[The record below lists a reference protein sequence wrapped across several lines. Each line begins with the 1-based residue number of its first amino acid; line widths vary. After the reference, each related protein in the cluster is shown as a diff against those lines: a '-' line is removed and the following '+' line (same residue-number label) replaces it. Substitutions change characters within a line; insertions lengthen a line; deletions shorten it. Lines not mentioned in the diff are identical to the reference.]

1 MTTLTILEAP
11 TPPESLAPIIVDELL
26 LEDGSTFGK
35 FALCH
40 IRISTTNRKRFN
52 PEKLQQLADS
62 IRAKGVAQ
70 PILLR
75 PVEPTA
81 DAPQRYEII
90 AGERRFRAS
99 IAAGLTHIPA
109 ISRAMSDHDAIE
121 LQILENLQREDPHP
135 LEEAEGYERL
145 MLTHGYNADQ
155 LAERLKKS
163 RSYIYGRLKLCALAL
178 DVREPFLND
187 EISASTAL
195 LIARIPVP
203 KLQAQAL
210 AEILK
215 PNSWSTDPMSV
226 RAAAQH
232 VQDRYTLTL
241 AKAPFDIKDARLL
254 AAAGACGT
262 CPKRTGNQPVLYPD
276 VDANICTDPECF
288 AEKRAANDAKVI
300 VQANKAKIPVLRG
313 AEAKAVLADA
323 YSIMGDSGL
332 WRLDRVAPDQQHRK
346 IDNALTAEQMPTP
359 IAVLEL
365 DNGLVSKQ
373 YDKATLQ
380 AAAEKAGLCLT
391 REAWDALLAE
401 KEATPQAQARKEE
414 QKKQAAE
421 YAERTRRAEKLTAER
436 LTLYRKVRTHAGSG
450 LSLASLREL
459 AKHLVKEF
467 NLPRN
472 LLGTEYPFED
482 GSDAGAA
489 AYIDQ
494 ASQGEVQMIILDLLL
509 GDCIEANHWNMAAA
523 DDANE
528 EGFAVVRAIARHEG
542 ITLDDAGPTISIEP
556 HADTFGIDVAVL
568 QDADTL
574 RAFITDNPAKLNDV
588 TPLVIQKAPHL
599 VKSLDV
605 IGHETGYMWRDN
617 EWHAPEPAKLAPA
630 AAWPFPT
637 DTAEGA
643 AEVARKTLTLK
654 PRAASSD
661 DGDAIRTKKPSR
673 TTTLTGTLAYTA
685 PESDNATE

>member
-1 MTTLTILEAP
+1 MTTTLSILEAP
-11 TPPESLAPIIVDELL
+11 MPPESLAPIIVDELL

-52 PEKLQQLADS
+52 AEKLQQLADS
-62 IRAKGVAQ
+62 IRDKGVAQ

-81 DAPQRYEII
+81 DAPQSYEII

-99 IAAGLTHIPA
+99 IIAGLTHIPA
-109 ISRAMSDHDAIE
+109 ISRKMSDHDAIE

-187 EISASTAL
+187 EINASTAL

-203 KLQAQAL
+203 KLQTQAM

-215 PNSWSTDPMSV
+215 PQYGSEPLSY
-226 RAAAQH
+226 RAAVQH
-232 VQDRYTLTL
+232 VQSRYTLTL
-241 AKAPFDIKDARLL
+241 ASAPFDTKDSKLL
-254 AAAGACGT
+254 AAAGNCT
-262 CPKRTGNQPVLYPD
+262 SCPKRTGNQPVLYPGI
-276 VDANICTDPECF
+276 DANICTDPECF
-288 AEKRAANDAKVI
+288 GEKRAANDAKAI

-313 AEAKAVLADA
+313 AEAKAVLADPYA
-323 YSIMGDSGL
+323 IMDNSGV
-332 WRLDRVAPDQQHRK
+332 WRLDRVAESQNAK
-346 IDNALTAEQMPTP
+346 INIALTEQQLPAP

-365 DNGLVSKQ
+365 DNGTVLKQ

-380 AAAEKAGLCLT
+380 LAAEKAGICMP
-391 REAWDALLAE
+391 RQEWDALQAE
-401 KEATPQAQARKEE
+401 KKASPGAQAKAEEDRKRTEAHEE
-414 QKKQAAE
+414 K
-421 YAERTRRAEKLTAER
+421 TRRAEALTAEH
-436 LTLYRKVRTHAGSG
+436 LALYRKVRTRAGNG

-459 AKHLVKEF
+459 AKHLVAEF
-467 NLPRN
+467 NLPHD
-472 LLGTEYPFED
+472 LLDYQLESQD
-482 GSDAGAA
+482 DAGLAT
-489 AYIDQ
+489 YIDQ
-494 ASQGEVQMIILDLLL
+494 ASQSDVQMIILDLLI
-509 GDCIEANHWNMAAA
+509 GDCIRVNHWNLQPGETG
-523 DDANE
+523 DN
-528 EGFAVVRAIARHEG
+528 EGFAVIQAIARHEG
-542 ITLDDAGPTISIEP
+542 LAADTPEP
-556 HADTFGIDVAVL
+556 AATNEQPEDTFGIDLAVL

-574 RAFITDNPAKLNDV
+574 RAFVTANPARLNDV
-588 TPLVIQKAPHL
+588 TPLVIWKAPHL

-617 EWHAPEPAKLAPA
+617 EWHAPAP
-630 AAWPFPT
+630 
-637 DTAEGA
+637 
-643 AEVARKTLTLK
+643 RKTLTLK
-654 PRAASSD
+654 PRAAAEASAE
-661 DGDAIRTKKPSR
+661 DASIGPVIETKKPTR
-673 TTTLTGTLAYTA
+673 TIVVPSTLAYTA
-685 PESDNATE
+685 PDTGDE